1 MRATL
6 TCISSKFKEFN
17 ETIFGGALPSVTIR
31 ISGSLGKLGS
41 FEYPVRRT
49 RGVCRP
55 APERDLAGC
64 CIRISSRLD
73 MPEDQIEDVL
83 IHEMIHYKIWYDRL
97 EDVSAHGP
105 VFRKMM
111 NDINRRFNR
120 NISVRGNVTGELS
133 DSDTRVKNHY
143 IAVTEWK
150 DGTVGMSPVCRTW
163 IFDIHSRFAGSPD
176 LVALRWYW
184 SQDSYF
190 NRFKT
195 FRSARYYKMTAEMLS
210 HIGSA
215 TPCACEGNRFH
226 PE

>member
-6 TCISSKFKEFN
+6 TCISSKFNEFN
-17 ETIFGGALPSVTIR
+17 ETIFGGTLPSVTIR
-31 ISGSLGKLGS
+31 ISDSLGKLGS
-41 FEYPVRRT
+41 FEYPVRRV
-49 RGVCRP
+49 RGVYRP
-55 APERDLAGC
+55 TTERPLDRC

-73 MPEDQIEDVL
+73 MPENQLEDVL
-83 IHEMIHYKIWYDRL
+83 IHEMIHYKIWFDRL
-97 EDVSAHGP
+97 EDASAHGP

-163 IFDIHSRFAGSPD
+163 IFDIHARFSALKEMIG
-176 LVALRWYW
+176 LRWYW
-184 SQDSYF
+184 SQDPYF

-195 FRSARYYKMTAEMLS
+195 FRSSRYYKMTSEMRS
-210 HIGSA
+210 HIEAA
-215 TPCACEGNRFH
+215 TPCICDGARFH